1 MSSIHPQYVPVVF
14 FPLFTEVT
22 TGHISRI
29 NAELPQGCKLEG
41 VFLWLSEEIA
51 SGVNCN
57 SLDPFSLA
65 ALSFFWYQ

>member
-1 MSSIHPQYVPVVF
+1 MSSIYPQYVPVVF

-41 VFLWLSEEIA
+41 VFLCQEIIISWWEET
-51 SGVNCN
+51 GQ
-57 SLDPFSLA
+57 LT
-65 ALSFFWYQ
+65 W